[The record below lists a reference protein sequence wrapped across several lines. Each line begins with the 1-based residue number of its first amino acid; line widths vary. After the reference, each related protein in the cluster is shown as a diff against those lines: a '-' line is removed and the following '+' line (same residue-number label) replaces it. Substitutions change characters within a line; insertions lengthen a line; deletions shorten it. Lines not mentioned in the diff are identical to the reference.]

1 MTHVAGISTLSDMK
15 KTQNKAILLGRLPIA
30 NEVIPMQVNGR
41 KKAVNVSEAWST
53 EVGSFLL
60 DLYPNALED
69 GATLAELQIKS
80 VFEAYSNS
88 GPSLEDFMSMI
99 AKMGGEAKVINGDE
113 DEDDD
118 DDDLVE

>member
-1 MTHVAGISTLSDMK
+1 MK